1 MKRVRILVLLI
12 SLVISSLSLSARG
25 YGRSSMGIEGFRFG
39 VKAGLNLSTIK
50 SRTEFNYKAGFY
62 VGIVEE
68 FKITENFSFQP
79 EFIYSQQGA
88 LDKDNNDIRYKYDY
102 FLLPIM
108 TVIHASDMFNI
119 QFGPQFGYNLSA
131 QKEDEHGTTTPIKND
146 VNKFDFG
153 FNMRVGVEVSNNFA
167 INLGY
172 HWGVTEIK
180 NKQDNRNMV
189 FNVGL
194 VAKL

>member
-1 MKRVRILVLLI
+1 MKRVRILALLLL
-12 SLVISSLSLSARG
+12 LVASSVSVSARG
-25 YGRSSMGIEGFRFG
+25 YGRGGMGIEGFRFG
-39 VKAGLNLSTIK
+39 VKAGLNLATIK
-50 SRTEFNYKAGFY
+50 SRTEFNYKSGFY

-68 FKITENFSFQP
+68 FKITDNFSFQP

-88 LDKDNNDIRYKYDY
+88 LDKDDNDIRYKYDY

-131 QKEDEHGTTTPIKND
+131 QKKDKQGTTTPIKSD
-146 VNKFDFG
+146 LNKFDFG
-153 FNMRVGVEVSNNFA
+153 FNMALGLEISHNFSV
-167 INLGY
+167 NVGY
-172 HWGVTEIK
+172 HWGISEIT
-180 NKQDNRNMV
+180 NKADNRNMV